1 VRDLLGQLPLEP
13 THRDVGWPY
22 YIARMSLNTLAL
34 LDTPLDD
41 QHGDIGSSSL
51 RYWRRRESNR
61 LRLSWRELPVFGIS
75 C

>member
-1 VRDLLGQLPLEP
+1 
-13 THRDVGWPY
+13 
-22 YIARMSLNTLAL
+22 MSLNTLAL